1 MFDRPLWVVM
11 PPEEQM
17 KSQSTST
24 AARTYLPAAGR
35 DMFLPF
41 YDTITGLLGADRAR
55 AVLLDYAALRD
66 GDKLLDIGCG
76 TGTLAVLIKK
86 SHPGVEVAGLDPDP
100 KALARAKRK
109 SKRAGI
115 EVRFEQG
122 FADEI
127 KHPAACFDL
136 LVSSFMFHHLEPQ
149 EKTTTLRECCR
160 VLKPGGRL
168 LLLDFDV
175 PEHGAHHGFQRMFHS
190 HARLS
195 DNSEERILG
204 LITAAGFKDA
214 VKLGAR
220 SLIFGLARAGYYRAV
235 TPES

>member
-1 MFDRPLWVVM
+1 MNR
-11 PPEEQM
+11 
-17 KSQSTST
+17 SQPTPT
-24 AARTYLPAAGR
+24 ARTYLPAAGR
-35 DMFLPF
+35 DVFLPF

-55 AVLLDYAALRD
+55 AALLDYTSLRD
-66 GDKLLDIGCG
+66 ADNVLDIGCG
-76 TGTLAVLIKK
+76 TGTLAVLIKQR
-86 SHPGVEVAGLDPDP
+86 HPGLEVTGLDPDP

-109 SKRAGI
+109 AERAGLA
-115 EVRFEQG
+115 VCFEQG
-122 FADEI
+122 FSDDI

-136 LVSSFMFHHLEPQ
+136 VVSSFMFHHLEPD
-149 EKTTTLRECCR
+149 EKAGSLREIRR

-175 PEHGAHHGFQRMFHS
+175 SEDAAHHGFQRMFHS

-204 LITAAGFKDA
+204 VMTAAGLKDTA
-214 VKLGAR
+214 KVGER

-235 TPES
+235 KPE